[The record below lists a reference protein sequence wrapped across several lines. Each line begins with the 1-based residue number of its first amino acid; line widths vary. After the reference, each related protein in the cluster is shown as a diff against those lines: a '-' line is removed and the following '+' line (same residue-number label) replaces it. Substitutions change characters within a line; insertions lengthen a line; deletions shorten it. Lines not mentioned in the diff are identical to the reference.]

1 MVPSSSLACSFLQFV
16 APIRGTSVYF
26 FLITDL
32 LCCSL
37 PPPLRPFTLQ
47 ELEASLIAAKQQE
60 QQELLAKRD
69 LEGEVRSYLAAST
82 MLKQEL
88 DAV

>member
-1 MVPSSSLACSFLQFV
+1 MF
-16 APIRGTSVYF
+16 IF

-37 PPPLRPFTLQ
+37 PPPPLRPFTLQ

>member
-1 MVPSSSLACSFLQFV
+1 MYWCLFCSDHCLA
-16 APIRGTSVYF
+16 
-26 FLITDL
+26 L
-32 LCCSL
+32 LSPPT
-37 PPPLRPFTLQ
+37 PPPTLQ